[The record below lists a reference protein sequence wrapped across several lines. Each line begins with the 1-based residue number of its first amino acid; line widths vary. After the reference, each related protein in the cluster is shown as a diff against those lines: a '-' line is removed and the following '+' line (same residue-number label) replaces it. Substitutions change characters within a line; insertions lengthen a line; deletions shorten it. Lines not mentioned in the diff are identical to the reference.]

1 MLNYILKCYLSKK
14 SFLNKIEA
22 VQRLASILNISA
34 TCSILIGQMP
44 SWSEIRLTLVLESID
59 QSESVLSQ
67 GPRF

>member
-22 VQRLASILNISA
+22 VQRLAPILNISA

>member
-22 VQRLASILNISA
+22 VQRLAPILNISA

-44 SWSEIRLTLVLESID
+44 AVLTGVQLTNHSPFY
-59 QSESVLSQ
+59 
-67 GPRF
+67 PRF